1 MPAHQHLDINS
12 VSFILA
18 IPFFLLIILYGI
30 AVIKSN
36 QSYRQWPWY
45 HTTCWISGN
54 VLCLLAVAGPLAE
67 ASHQFF
73 SVHMVAHLL
82 LGMIGP
88 LFMVLAKPVTLLLRS
103 LPIKTARKVTTTLKK
118 RPFHLLLN
126 PLFTTVL
133 NIGGL
138 WLLYRT
144 ELFTLMHHSMLLY
157 IDIHAHIFLAGYFF
171 TASIIY
177 IDKLHQGYSFLFRAI
192 ILILA
197 LAGHQI
203 LAKSFYGYPPSSVEK
218 MEAEKG
224 SMIMYYGGDVVDLVI
239 IIIFCYQWF
248 KVTKPKRYQP
258 HSV

>member
-1 MPAHQHLDINS
+1 MPTHHHLDLT
-12 VSFILA
+12 VLSFILA
-18 IPFFLLIILYGI
+18 TPFVLLFFLYVV

-36 QSYRQWPWY
+36 QSYRKWPWY
-45 HTTCWISGN
+45 RTACWISGTT
-54 VLCLLAVAGPLAE
+54 LCLLAVAGPLAE

-73 SVHMVAHLL
+73 SIHMIGHLL

-88 LFMVLAKPVTLLLRS
+88 LLMVLSKPVSLLLRT
-103 LPIKTARKVTTTLKK
+103 LPNKVARRVTTILKMK
-118 RPFHLLLN
+118 PFYLLLN
-126 PLFTTVL
+126 PLFTALL

-138 WLLYRT
+138 WVLYRT

-157 IDIHAHIFLAGYFF
+157 IIIHIHIFLAGYFF

-177 IDKLHQGYSFLFRAI
+177 IDKFHRGYSFQFRAT

-203 LAKSFYGYPPSSVEK
+203 LAKSFYGYPPANVDK
-218 MEAEKG
+218 MEAERG
-224 SMIMYYGGDVVDLVI
+224 SMIMYYGGDFVDISI

-248 KVTKPKRYQP
+248 KVTRPKRYQP